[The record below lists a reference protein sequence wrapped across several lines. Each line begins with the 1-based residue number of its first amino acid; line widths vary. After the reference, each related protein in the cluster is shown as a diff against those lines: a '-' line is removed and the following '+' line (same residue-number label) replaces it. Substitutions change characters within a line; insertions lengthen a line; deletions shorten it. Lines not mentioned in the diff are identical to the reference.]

1 MNIMKKIILAAA
13 FSLLATSAFAQA
25 TMTNNDN
32 SKSNGSNI
40 GQELSAVKGNGD
52 WVGGNGTGAGP
63 YGAGDQTT
71 ASGSRADA
79 VHHDNTGKPGRENK

>member
-13 FSLLATSAFAQA
+13 FSLLTTSAFAQA

-32 SKSNGSNI
+32 AKSNGSTI
-40 GQELSAVKGNGD
+40 GQELSQVKGNGD

-63 YGAGDQTT
+63 YGSGDQTT
-71 ASGSRADA
+71 APGSRADA
-79 VHHDNTGKPGRENK
+79 VHNDNGDKPGRAGK

>member
-13 FSLLATSAFAQA
+13 FSLLATSAFAGA

-32 SKSNGSNI
+32 SKSNGSVI
-40 GQELSAVKGNGD
+40 GQESSRVTGNGD

-63 YGAGDQTT
+63 YGAHDQTT
-71 ASGSRADA
+71 TPGSRADA
-79 VHHDNTGKPGRENK
+79 VHDDNGSNPGQHNK